1 VKNRYIFPR
10 AYFEA
15 SIPPG
20 FAPVCA
26 GFKRRANRRFDSF
39 EPRFHQPPLDHVAP
53 AHGPA
58 LRAGRGEAHLGGIE
72 GFRGYAKSRLA
83 KFRGMSKNALS
94 TRT

>member
-1 VKNRYIFPR
+1 VKNRYIFR
-10 AYFEA
+10 ARISKLQFRRVL
-15 SIPPG
+15 P
-20 FAPVCA
+20 PVCA